1 MRRFPASLVMLL
13 VSVMSAHGQML
24 VSHSSPGPEAVRP
37 IATTFHSNVSTADGC
52 PVSLFA
58 DRRSDMEMV
67 RARWAFRANGP
78 AQGLHI
84 SLIHFVTPKIESAEI
99 TVYGVTTRAS
109 VLPVGVASNEISKT
123 FSLHPRDGSKDFQEA
138 TVWMYQVGA
147 LTRVELNSLTYAD
160 GSVWHESDGSKCR
173 AVPSLFLLVGAK

>member
-1 MRRFPASLVMLL
+1 
-13 VSVMSAHGQML
+13 
-24 VSHSSPGPEAVRP
+24 
-37 IATTFHSNVSTADGC
+37 
-52 PVSLFA
+52 
-58 DRRSDMEMV
+58 MV
-67 RARWAFRANGP
+67 RARWALRENGP

-99 TVYGVTTRAS
+99 TVYGVTTRAN

-123 FSLHPRDGSKDFQEA
+123 FTLHPGEGSEGAQEA

>member
-1 MRRFPASLVMLL
+1 MRRFPASLVMLV
-13 VSVMSAHGQML
+13 VSVTSAHGQVL

-58 DRRSDMEMV
+58 DRRSELVTRLAEDGRPTE
-67 RARWAFRANGP
+67 P

-84 SLIHFVTPKIESAEI
+84 RLIRSATPKIERAEV
-99 TVYGVTTRAS
+99 TVYGVTPRAGI
-109 VLPVGVASNEISKT
+109 LPLGDAAAKGISKT
-123 FSLHPRDGSKDFQEA
+123 FVLHPGEAGKDSQEA
-138 TVWMYQVGA
+138 TVWMHEVGV
-147 LTRVELNSLTYAD
+147 LTHVELNSLTYAD

-173 AVPSLFLLVGAK
+173 AVPSLFLLVGEK